1 MKRLL
6 VVGASILQLP
16 AIKKAKEMGIWV
28 GTVDYNPQAIGGSYA
43 DEFREVSTIDE
54 KGVCNAAK
62 EFGIDGIITLAT
74 DMPIRSVAY
83 TAERLGLNGITY
95 ETAIK
100 ATDKGE
106 MIKAFQ
112 AADVE
117 HPWYIILQ
125 SSAQL
130 SDAEQKIKFPC
141 ISKPL
146 DSAGSR
152 GVVLIKSKDELEGA
166 VHYSSRNG
174 RKGGVIIEEY
184 LQGREVSVEAI
195 VINNNVYIIQVTDK
209 LTNGAPSFV
218 EMGHSQ
224 PSSLSKTDVREIK
237 KLAIRAIKSIGI
249 NMGPV
254 HVEIMLTEKGPRMIE
269 LGARMGGDCIATHL
283 LPLSTGVDM
292 VKATIELALG
302 ELPDITPRFDKGAA
316 VRYLDVEPGCI
327 KSISG
332 IRDAQQI
339 DGVQEVVITKG
350 EGDIVREI
358 NSSNDRIGFV
368 IAQGINAEAA
378 ISCCQDALNRITV
391 NYGITDR
398 KSPC

>member
-1 MKRLL
+1 
-6 VVGASILQLP
+6 
-16 AIKKAKEMGIWV
+16 MGFWV
-28 GTVDYNPQAIGGSYA
+28 GTVDYNPQAIGVSYA

-74 DMPIRSVAY
+74 DMPMRSVAY
-83 TAERLGLNGITY
+83 TAECLGLNGITY

-125 SSAQL
+125 NPAQL
-130 SDAEQKIKFPC
+130 SDVEEKIKFPC

-146 DSAGSR
+146 DNAGSR

-195 VINNNVYIIQVTDK
+195 VINNNVYTIQVTDK
-209 LTNGAPSFV
+209 LTNGAPYFV

-224 PSSLSKTDVREIK
+224 PSSLSKSDVRDIK
-237 KLAIRAIKSIGI
+237 KLALRAIKSIGI
-249 NMGPV
+249 NTGPV

-283 LPLSTGVDM
+283 IPLSTGVDM
-292 VKATIELALG
+292 VRATIELALG

-316 VRYLDVEPGCI
+316 VRYLDEESGCI
-327 KSISG
+327 KSVLG

-339 DGVQEVVITKG
+339 NGVQEVVITKG
-350 EGDIVREI
+350 AGDIIGEI
-358 NSSNDRIGFV
+358 NSSNERIGFV

-378 ISCCQDALNRITV
+378 ISCCKDALNRITV
-391 NYGITDR
+391 NME
-398 KSPC
+398 